1 MPRVLVVDDEPK
13 IQAFLK
19 EALSRKGLAVSGAST
34 GEEAI
39 ELLAAEPA
47 DVVLLDVRLPGM
59 TGLDVLKRVNELCPD
74 AKVVM
79 ITGLESAEAQEE
91 AKAYG
96 AFGYVTKPFDFTDE
110 VWARLFPDLF

>member
-19 EALSRKGLAVSGAST
+19 EALSRKGIAVAAVAT

-39 ELLAAEPA
+39 EHLANEPP
-47 DVVLLDVRLPGM
+47 DVVLLDLRLPGM
-59 TGLDVLKRVNELCPD
+59 TGIDVLKRVSELCPE

-79 ITGLESAEAQEE
+79 LTGLDSSEAEAE

-96 AFGYVTKPFDFTDE
+96 AFGYVTKPFDFTDAI
-110 VWARLFPDLF
+110 WSRLFPDLF